1 MKTTIAI
8 TALVLLSAITVA
20 FSEGDKHDPGTQRE
34 LGKYLQLS
42 ASQQAAW
49 DRAHDEY
56 RNATRA
62 LTEKRAAL
70 GNQGEA
76 AIKQRSPDACAI
88 GRIMISM
95 QGIGDQLRAEEGAF
109 QQKVTAVMSAE
120 QRAKYDAFRAGQQNE
135 RSGN

>member
-1 MKTTIAI
+1 MKTTIGIA
-8 TALVLLSAITVA
+8 TLVLLSAITVA
-20 FSEGDKHDPGTQRE
+20 FSDGDKHDASTQRE

-42 ASQQAAW
+42 PSQQTAW

-62 LTEKRAAL
+62 LTDKRTAL
-70 GNQGEA
+70 GTQGEA

-95 QGIGDQLRAEEGAF
+95 QSIGDQLRGEETAF
-109 QQKVTAVMSAE
+109 QQKVTSLMSAE
-120 QRAKYDAFRAGQQNE
+120 QRTKYDAFRAGQDLVK
-135 RSGN
+135 